1 MYYRDKSWSVP
12 YPTDLHMVSYKRIP
26 FAWPWI
32 LDQCVFACFI
42 EKQVWL
48 MPKVICILTKKFCFK
63 ALLFSTKKGQKRPK
77 CCLRLQ
83 QEKEA
88 IYQMLLL
95 KVDKKLVILHLVTL
109 SLLSTYDKSGNESL
123 NLVQVICW
131 YNFESEFIYR
141 YFWYKKGIL

>member
-1 MYYRDKSWSVP
+1 
-12 YPTDLHMVSYKRIP
+12 
-26 FAWPWI
+26 
-32 LDQCVFACFI
+32 
-42 EKQVWL
+42 

-63 ALLFSTKKGQKRPK
+63 ALLFSNKKGQKRPK

-123 NLVQVICW
+123 NLVQVIC
-131 YNFESEFIYR
+131 
-141 YFWYKKGIL
+141 